1 MKMTA
6 SRRLLG
12 VVNLTTWIPSDV
24 VLVST
29 GVMLSGIGRPKGTL
43 RSSLLKAADAGG
55 DVGATL
61 GQADVTTGRGEGVAD
76 DELPL
81 QPATAART
89 TPDTATAASFTA
101 PRYVTRNDTIC
112 W

>member
-12 VVNLTTWIPSDV
+12 VVNLTTWMPSDV

-29 GVMLSGIGRPKGTL
+29 GVMLSGIGSPKGTL
-43 RSSLLKAADAGG
+43 RSSLRIAADAGG

-61 GQADVTTGRGEGVAD
+61 GQAEVTTGRGEGPAD
-76 DELPL
+76 DELPV
-81 QPATAART
+81 QPATAAMT
-89 TPDTATAASFTA
+89 TPDRAAANFTA
-101 PRYVTRNDTIC
+101 HTVCDRE
-112 W
+112 

>member
-12 VVNLTTWIPSDV
+12 VVDLTTWMPSDV

-29 GVMLSGIGRPKGTL
+29 GVMLSGIGSPKGTL
-43 RSSLLKAADAGG
+43 RSSLRIAADAGG

-61 GQADVTTGRGEGVAD
+61 GQADVTTGRGEGAAD
-76 DELPL
+76 DELPV
-81 QPATAART
+81 QAATPART
-89 TPDTATAASFTA
+89 TPDRARAANFT
-101 PRYVTRNDTIC
+101 PHTVCDRE
-112 W
+112 

>member
-12 VVNLTTWIPSDV
+12 VVNLTTWMPSDV

-29 GVMLSGIGRPKGTL
+29 GVMLSGIGSPKGML
-43 RSSLLKAADAGG
+43 RSSLLMAADAGG
-55 DVGATL
+55 DVGAAL
-61 GQADVTTGRGEGVAD
+61 GQADVTMGRGEGVAD
-76 DELPL
+76 DELPV

-89 TPDTATAASFTA
+89 TPDRATAASFTS
-101 PRYVTRNDTIC
+101 PTVCDRE
-112 W
+112 